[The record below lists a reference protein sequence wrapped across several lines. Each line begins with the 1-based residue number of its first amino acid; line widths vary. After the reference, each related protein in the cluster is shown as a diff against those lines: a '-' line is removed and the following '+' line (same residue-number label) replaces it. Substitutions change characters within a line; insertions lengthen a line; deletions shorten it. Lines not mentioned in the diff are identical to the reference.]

1 MDRYTKGFVVA
12 ALVYFFLA
20 AILGIWMG
28 GAAYPDW
35 VGFAHIHF
43 NLLGFMAMM
52 IYGIGYFILPR
63 FNGKPLYC
71 PGWLPVHF
79 YLANIGLLGLVGAAG
94 GRPSPAFA
102 LFALVNIISV
112 AMFSINIGATVLIP
126 APATE
131 AIPVPPPPPEITI
144 TPATRMAEIISN
156 WPELID
162 LLIANGFTPLSDPEH
177 REKLKSLPV
186 TLGMACERHGLD
198 VEMLASLLTKGAR
211 NLAKERPAPPGAAPP
226 KQPGAPG
233 ATAPLKAG
241 ETISHRHLIG
251 EILRVYP
258 VTEKVFKKY
267 YGAACFSCPGQ
278 TTENI
283 RQSAMIHNVDED
295 RILTDLN
302 AAARRGPE
310 TTAP

>member
-28 GAAYPDW
+28 GSAYPEW
-35 VGFAHIHF
+35 VGFAHVHL

-52 IYGIGYFILPR
+52 IYGIGYFVLPR

-71 PGWLPVHF
+71 PAWPPVHF
-79 YLANIGLLGLVGAAG
+79 YLANIGLLGLVATAA
-94 GRPSPAFA
+94 GRPSLAFA

-112 AMFSINIGATVLIP
+112 AMFAINIGATVLV
-126 APATE
+126 PATE
-131 AIPVPPPPPEITI
+131 AEAIPTPPDPPEITI
-144 TPATRMAEIISN
+144 TPETRMAEIITE
-156 WPELID
+156 WPELVD
-162 LLIANGFTPLSDPEH
+162 LLIANGFTPLADPDH
-177 REKLKSLPV
+177 REKLKSMPV

-198 VEMLASLLTKGAR
+198 VEMLASLLSKGAR
-211 NLAKERPAPPGAAPP
+211 NLAGKRPPAATASP
-226 KQPGAPG
+226 KPTAG
-233 ATAPLKAG
+233 ATAPIQAG

-251 EILRVYP
+251 DILKVYP
-258 VTEKVFKKY
+258 ATKKVFEKY

-278 TTENI
+278 ASENI
-283 RQSAMIHNVDED
+283 RQSAMIHNVDENL
-295 RILTDLN
+295 ILTDLN

-310 TTAP
+310 TSEA